1 MSMFNEAKK
10 LTKEVWW
17 FLILTGLVA
26 VVFGFV
32 ILLMPALTATTLVFL
47 VALFTVIGGLVGL
60 VNALSN
66 IGKDRLWWLSLLVS
80 VVSLG
85 IGIFLL
91 RNPLITAPLLVLVV
105 AIVIFAQSLYDLVIA
120 SYATKEEGRWMWIVT
135 GLLGVIAAIALIVY
149 PEPASLAFV
158 WVIGLYALVHGVVN
172 IGYAFQIRKELKILT
187 GKTK

>member
-1 MSMFNEAKK
+1 MFNEAKK

-32 ILLMPALTATTLVFL
+32 TLLMPALTAMTLVFL

-80 VVSLG
+80 VVS
-85 IGIFLL
+85 
-91 RNPLITAPLLVLVV
+91 
-105 AIVIFAQSLYDLVIA
+105 
-120 SYATKEEGRWMWIVT
+120 
-135 GLLGVIAAIALIVY
+135 
-149 PEPASLAFV
+149 
-158 WVIGLYALVHGVVN
+158 
-172 IGYAFQIRKELKILT
+172 
-187 GKTK
+187 

>member
-1 MSMFNEAKK
+1 M
-10 LTKEVWW
+10 
-17 FLILTGLVA
+17 
-26 VVFGFV
+26 
-32 ILLMPALTATTLVFL
+32 
-47 VALFTVIGGLVGL
+47 
-60 VNALSN
+60 
-66 IGKDRLWWLSLLVS
+66 S

-91 RNPLITAPLLVLVV
+91 RNPLITASLLVLVV

>member
-32 ILLMPALTATTLVFL
+32 TLLMPALTATTLVFL

-66 IGKDRLWWLSLLVS
+66 ISKDRLWWLSLLVS
-80 VVSLG
+80 GVSLG

-91 RNPLITAPLLVLVV
+91 RNPLITASLLVLVV
-105 AIVIFAQSLYDLVIA
+105 AILIFAQSLYDLVIA

-149 PEPASLAFV
+149 PEKASLAFV